1 MSGSGYYCERC
12 GNELREQDYSVETDS
27 GWLCEGCW
35 DRLLDLSRDIEY
47 KNYADMEGAKA
58 RKED

>member
-35 DRLLDLSRDIEY
+35 DKLLDLSRDMDYGRDGYQEY
-47 KNYADMEGAKA
+47 ID
-58 RKED
+58 KED